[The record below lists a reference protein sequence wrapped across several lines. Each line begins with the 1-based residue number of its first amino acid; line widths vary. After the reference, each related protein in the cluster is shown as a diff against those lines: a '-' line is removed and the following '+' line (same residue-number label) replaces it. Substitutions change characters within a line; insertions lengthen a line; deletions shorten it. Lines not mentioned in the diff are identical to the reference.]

1 MIQLKQFNSKTI
13 KTISEE
19 FASPKS
25 IIKLDRGY
33 IDSFFTDGPFL
44 KVEVVGND
52 PKLVIKEGLRQVRE
66 HYASKLLINLITPEK
81 KKETNKAVTELS
93 RQFDSSLYDTFYWA
107 LTIKNQEHTTLLI
120 YAQ

>member
-25 IIKLDRGY
+25 IIKLDREY
-33 IDSFFTDGPFL
+33 IESFFSDGPFL

-52 PKLVIKEGLRQVRE
+52 PKLVIKEGLQQVRE
-66 HYASKLLINLITPEK
+66 HHACKLLINLITPEK
-81 KKETNKAVTELS
+81 EKETNKAVTELS

-107 LTIKNQEHTTLLI
+107 LTIKNQEHTTLQI

>member
-13 KTISEE
+13 KTIFEE

-25 IIKLDRGY
+25 IIKLERGY